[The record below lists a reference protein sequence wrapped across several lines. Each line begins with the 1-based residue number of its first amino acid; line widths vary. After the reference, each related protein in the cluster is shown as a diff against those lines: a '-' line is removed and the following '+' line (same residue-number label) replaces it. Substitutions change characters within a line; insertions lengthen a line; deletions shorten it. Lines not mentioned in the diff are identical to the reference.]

1 MNELELLESINKSV
15 MANAIFTAFILLIF
29 ILILL
34 IRFMDSFDI
43 IYKGDKKK

>member
-15 MANAIFTAFILLIF
+15 MANAIFTGFILLIF

-34 IRFMDSFDI
+34 IRFMDNFDI